1 MRKAISLVAAV
12 VVGMA
17 VASVFNVNQWVSAQ
31 QRPAKVPLAAVPG
44 EKGGQDIWG
53 AYEPV
58 PNWPK
63 HRPSRICS
71 TTRSPVR
78 RSAHRTTA

>member
-1 MRKAISLVAAV
+1 MRRRTSIVVTVAIGLVA
-12 VVGMA
+12 
-17 VASVFNVNQWVSAQ
+17 VALYAS
-31 QRPAKVPLAAVPG
+31 RPTPVQGQAKQDFSIAAVPG

-63 HRPSRICS
+63 PL
-71 TTRSPVR
+71 
-78 RSAHRTTA
+78 TAIAGP